1 MCVCV
6 CVCVCSFTT
15 EPTSIGLNAAVETV
29 GQKSDTQAAT
39 GEAIQESTYA
49 FGVPEAVVT
58 SYMHSAF
65 LKGLKYAN
73 GSYTARL
80 SPV

>member
-1 MCVCV
+1 M
-6 CVCVCSFTT
+6 CVCSFTT

-29 GQKSDTQAAT
+29 GQKSHTQAAT

-49 FGVPEAVVT
+49 FGVPEAVVI